1 MSDLYK
7 AAQQALEFCEF
18 LWREVAMNDYAE
30 EQRERIET
38 ALRAALAQ
46 QVEVERLRVDAER
59 YRLLK
64 ANGGEPDYKMEGA
77 LPETYDEILD
87 YYRLN
92 FLGVVAIIQA
102 NSQ

>member
-59 YRLLK
+59 YRWLK

-77 LPETYDEILD
+77 SPETYDEILD
-87 YYRLN
+87 RYIAESKEGN
-92 FLGVVAIIQA
+92 K
-102 NSQ
+102 